1 MSKKKFIPANQGQG
15 WFSQE
20 SIAQQQQMLSNIPGH
35 VELSNRLLLEKEQQN
50 ALAKELERLNQENL
64 LAEKNNE
71 AVKEQEKQLAQQEK
85 EAKEA
90 PTNAIE
96 AEVKKQLGPEYS
108 AYKSEKE
115 KFKSLNDMT
124 FSGMTKYL
132 YNEYKKG
139 DEKEIKETDNWFE
152 RNYKRVRN
160 LGNEVGAGLSSFAV
174 AAVGKGISQFGK
186 EGTNMNM
193 TSEQERQHAEL
204 SKKINA
210 IEKPILLNQQKEIQ
224 ENQKIFNDKYAP
236 IEEQLRAEHDKL
248 FEIANNFDSS
258 KSFAENNKIQ
268 GEALKRVKEIVHEL
282 DRIGHVRENYDM
294 SVSNYQDAIDNAGFW
309 GGLGRDLK
317 STLTL
322 GITDLDNSKQLTE
335 IISKAKEIEKT
346 KQGSLTDLEK
356 NLLESQIIKQGTQG
370 VNTNTNYELGD
381 SVRQSAMFMAEM
393 AIVSRLTG
401 GFGGTAMKFLEGSSK
416 LTRASVGLAEEMGK
430 TLIHPSMYN
439 KGSEAFANPLQSV
452 ESFDESGEVSG
463 KEFVL
468 TDAKK
473 LSLSKDYQK
482 KLSTA
487 NNLISKKEKEAEE
500 YFDAN
505 GEINQDIQKELSE
518 LYAKKGK
525 VENAVNSLVDEDG
538 KVIRKELDKT
548 DALIKGFQQTLV
560 ERLAEKYVG
569 HYADKSFGKIGKTV
583 ADTKVGKYVANSK
596 VGQVANWANKQVVKG
611 RRFADD
617 KFFDST
623 KAGALSKVF
632 SQHTGPAKMMHSLPS
647 EMAEEIMV
655 QMAPVYREDY
665 GKQMEELLDPSF
677 YKQVA
682 LSTLIIGGGTSS
694 VGLATHGFNY
704 ATNEEYKKEYDRNT
718 LEKQEIKQLYRR
730 LDEAVTDDQVA
741 NDIAMNTLGTFYSIN
756 DYQKRIN
763 DLRNED
769 FEDKEGKTQ
778 EERNALADKLEKASF
793 FNMAY
798 QAMNTGT
805 QSEFRNAL
813 NSVSRNKSLS
823 EETRKSA
830 ELAKTK
836 LDKLNEQFKA
846 HRDKVNFPEIY
857 QNIIQ
862 KDILETTIA
871 EHESEL
877 EKARQNDN
885 LISDLDTIRAKNN
898 FDFNVD
904 LETVSLEDAMS
915 NPAINNQLAI
925 FSNESS
931 ALKKFIDQ
939 SLIVNSLKNEVKGID
954 KNLEYELNPDNAKE
968 IRQRYLDRLTN
979 QIVENTNDENVQD
992 NKDSLSQQEPL
1003 TAEQVSALNEA
1014 AVDNIIPF
1022 DNSVQEIETT
1032 EEIESPEQNKHNI
1045 PDDLTDQI
1053 YQQRLD
1059 EIEDSLMYDEDLSSN
1074 EVEKLKREK
1083 DSIFTYFKNKTT
1095 TSEERKE
1102 DNKRKKNQ
1110 EKIDSSLEEQASVLE
1125 DLFTD
1130 EEGVKFDAG
1139 TNQENRETL
1148 NFGEQSADE
1157 KAAEEAM
1164 DDGLFAPIPFD
1175 SVDKAQRE
1183 YINKMKDVFNNMK
1196 KKGISPDFSGIIAG
1210 IRSRVNNDR
1219 NVEQKYNFIAVA
1231 YQEAFNQNLSE
1242 EDLISTYENNFGTD
1256 DLNAFGELLGGE
1268 TFSNTEA
1275 INSLPS
1281 TDNQI
1286 STEENVTEDNKEIDP
1301 VTNQE
1306 IEKKYAPG
1314 SERLFKGDG
1323 TQLKLGGVL
1332 GIDYEETE
1340 DGKKSITN
1348 KVNETAL
1355 PFIDWR
1361 NLRPGSQVEFT
1372 FDIDYLL
1379 TPGNVLSI
1387 WENTEAL
1394 NLDGKDRPIRVPVN
1408 AQTRLLEIFKGD
1420 PNLDTWD
1427 KIKQALEDYKLTKDL
1442 NNPLFNNEEFLKI
1455 VPVGTVNND
1464 LTDSVDETGTPIS
1477 SSQVIMGGLN
1487 DYYWFNNNNVAL
1499 RVTSSGELMLSE
1511 RENRI
1516 QANRK
1521 LNLEA
1526 RKAIL
1531 ANGSLTV
1538 TVNEKTDKA
1547 DNKRTK
1553 QDAEENFYSITS
1565 QITEDIEEFK
1575 KHATVAI
1582 FKDNSFVSSIT
1593 SSGKTSVATI
1603 NGKVVTEDKI
1613 VNFKEFKQSLID
1625 SGFLFQPVF
1634 IHQSGINE
1642 KGEPIYTARQITSN
1656 HKNKQTEFENT
1667 RKILRILQSEL
1678 FGTGKNVRSIEEQK
1692 KLQEAFKNAY
1702 GISVNTKELFN
1713 KLSALY
1719 PSQNKSGEYR
1729 QDLSLHGMSSKA
1741 LEKIP
1746 DLSSYSSYDQFVQ
1759 DLIEGNPM
1767 PKIGREEMVYGN
1779 LHTNLIF
1786 TPITKNGE
1794 TIYTEQSQPYAMFD
1808 FKSSSERK
1816 TTSEKQTQINHNER
1830 LETVKNN
1837 LKEQIAKAST
1847 EEQKQILKDELK
1859 GVETQIQKNN
1869 IEKKQEEQSSVT
1881 SLPGTVQENNE
1892 FLQNLAEQLGV
1903 SNLAE
1908 AKDLFEKSM
1917 ENFVNSHIDMLVDN
1931 FDAEG
1936 HIKKE
1941 CK

>member
-1 MSKKKFIPANQGQG
+1 MSNKKFIPANQGQG

-90 PTNAIE
+90 PVNTKEALVQKELGPTNKAYSDYKSIKDKKNELEKLTLAGLFRTLRDEHIKEGEVYHKKDDSTLTTFLKNTGNYLNNVGANLLALGEAPMGKFWAQFKKDGTGYNMSAAQTKEYEKLRKQVNDIERPSLLKGESEFKEENKNFLASYDKKHKALEDEFYKINNQPFKSIQDQEKMSELSNEISRLNHNKENYEATLENYRDAIE
-96 AEVKKQLGPEYS
+96 
-108 AYKSEKE
+108 
-115 KFKSLNDMT
+115 
-124 FSGMTKYL
+124 
-132 YNEYKKG
+132 
-139 DEKEIKETDNWFE
+139 
-152 RNYKRVRN
+152 
-160 LGNEVGAGLSSFAV
+160 
-174 AAVGKGISQFGK
+174 
-186 EGTNMNM
+186 
-193 TSEQERQHAEL
+193 
-204 SKKINA
+204 
-210 IEKPILLNQQKEIQ
+210 
-224 ENQKIFNDKYAP
+224 DK
-236 IEEQLRAEHDKL
+236 
-248 FEIANNFDSS
+248 
-258 KSFAENNKIQ
+258 
-268 GEALKRVKEIVHEL
+268 
-282 DRIGHVRENYDM
+282 
-294 SVSNYQDAIDNAGFW
+294 GFW
-309 GGLGRDLK
+309 GGLSKDIK
-317 STLTL
+317 SSLTI
-322 GITDLDNSKQLTE
+322 GITDLDNNQMIASTIE
-335 IISKAKEIEKT
+335 KAKEIEKT
-346 KQGSLTDLEK
+346 GKGSLSESEK
-356 NLLESQIIKQGTQG
+356 QLIESHINKIGSEG
-370 VNTNTNYELGD
+370 LNDNSDYELGN

-401 GFGGTAMKFLEGSSK
+401 GFGGTATKFLEGSSQ
-416 LTRASVGLAEEMGK
+416 LTKGSLRVLGEAGQSVL
-430 TLIHPSMYN
+430 HPSLYD
-439 KGSEAFANPLQSV
+439 KATDTYASSAQIIDGI
-452 ESFDESGEVSG
+452 DGEEKQVVVS
-463 KEFVL
+463 
-468 TDAKK
+468 DAKK
-473 LSLSKDYQK
+473 LALAKDYEK
-482 KLSTA
+482 RLSVA
-487 NNLISKKEKEAEE
+487 NNLISKKEKEAKE
-500 YFDAN
+500 YFDVH

-525 VENAVNSLVDEDG
+525 VENAVNSLIDEDG
-538 KVIRKELDKT
+538 NVNRAEYSGAE
-548 DALIKGFQQTLV
+548 ALLKGFQQTAY
-560 ERLAEKYVG
+560 ERLAESYGG
-569 HYADKSFGKIGKTV
+569 HYAEKGFSAMGKG
-583 ADTKVGKYVANSK
+583 VANSK
-596 VGQVANWANKQVVKG
+596 VGKYITNSKVGEVSNWANKQLVKG

-617 KFFDST
+617 KFFDTT
-623 KAGALSKVF
+623 KAGALTKAFTTHVGPSKVI
-632 SQHTGPAKMMHSLPS
+632 HNLPA

-682 LSTLIIGGGTSS
+682 LSTLIIGGGSS
-694 VGLATHGFNY
+694 TVGLATHGYNY
-704 ATNEEYKKEYDRNT
+704 ATNEEYKKEYDKVE
-718 LEKQEIKQLYRR
+718 LEKQELKQLYRR

-741 NDIAMNTLGTFYSIN
+741 SDIAMNTLGTFYSIN

-862 KDILETTIA
+862 KDIFETTIA

-885 LISDLDTIRAKNN
+885 FISDLDAIRAKNN
-898 FDFNVD
+898 FNFNVD

-992 NKDSLSQQEPL
+992 NKDSLSQQGPL

-1074 EVEKLKREK
+1074 EVEKLKRER
-1083 DSIFTYFKNKTT
+1083 DSIFDYFKKKNN
-1095 TSEERKE
+1095 SPEERKE

-1157 KAAEEAM
+1157 KAADEAM

-1281 TDNQI
+1281 TDKQI

-1340 DGKKSITN
+1340 DGKRSITN

-1526 RKAIL
+1526 RKAVL

-1565 QITEDIEEFK
+1565 QITEDTEEFK

>member
-1 MSKKKFIPANQGQG
+1 MSNKKFIPANQGQG

-90 PTNAIE
+90 PVNTKEALVQKELGPTNKAYSDYKSIKDKKNELEKLTLAGLFRTLRDEHIKEGEVYHKKDDSTLTTFLKNTGNYLNNVGANLLALGEAPMGKFWAQFKKDGTGYNMSAAQTKEYEKLRKQVNDIERPSLLKGESEFKEENKNFLASYDKKHKALEDEFYKINNQPFKSIQDQEKMSELSNEISRLNHNKENYEATLENYRDAIE
-96 AEVKKQLGPEYS
+96 
-108 AYKSEKE
+108 
-115 KFKSLNDMT
+115 
-124 FSGMTKYL
+124 
-132 YNEYKKG
+132 
-139 DEKEIKETDNWFE
+139 
-152 RNYKRVRN
+152 
-160 LGNEVGAGLSSFAV
+160 
-174 AAVGKGISQFGK
+174 
-186 EGTNMNM
+186 
-193 TSEQERQHAEL
+193 
-204 SKKINA
+204 
-210 IEKPILLNQQKEIQ
+210 
-224 ENQKIFNDKYAP
+224 DK
-236 IEEQLRAEHDKL
+236 
-248 FEIANNFDSS
+248 
-258 KSFAENNKIQ
+258 
-268 GEALKRVKEIVHEL
+268 
-282 DRIGHVRENYDM
+282 
-294 SVSNYQDAIDNAGFW
+294 GFW
-309 GGLGRDLK
+309 GGLSKDIK
-317 STLTL
+317 SSLTI
-322 GITDLDNSKQLTE
+322 GITDLDNNQMIASTIE
-335 IISKAKEIEKT
+335 KAKEIEKT
-346 KQGSLTDLEK
+346 GKGSLSESEK
-356 NLLESQIIKQGTQG
+356 QLIESHINKIGSEG
-370 VNTNTNYELGD
+370 LNDNSDYELGN

-401 GFGGTAMKFLEGSSK
+401 GFGGTATKFLEGSSQ
-416 LTRASVGLAEEMGK
+416 LTKGSLRVLGEAGQSVL
-430 TLIHPSMYN
+430 HPSLYD
-439 KGSEAFANPLQSV
+439 KATDTYASSAQIIDGV
-452 ESFDESGEVSG
+452 DGEEKQVVVS
-463 KEFVL
+463 
-468 TDAKK
+468 DAKK
-473 LSLSKDYQK
+473 LALAKDYEK
-482 KLSTA
+482 RLSVA
-487 NNLISKKEKEAEE
+487 NNLISKKEKEAKE
-500 YFDAN
+500 YFDVH

-538 KVIRKELDKT
+538 NVNRAEYSGAE
-548 DALIKGFQQTLV
+548 ALLKGFQQTAY
-560 ERLAEKYVG
+560 ERLAESYGG
-569 HYADKSFGKIGKTV
+569 HYAEKGFSAMGKG
-583 ADTKVGKYVANSK
+583 VANSK
-596 VGQVANWANKQVVKG
+596 VGKYITNSKVGEVSNWANKQLVKG

-617 KFFDST
+617 KFFDTT
-623 KAGALSKVF
+623 KAGALTKAFTTHVGPSKVI
-632 SQHTGPAKMMHSLPS
+632 HNLPA

-682 LSTLIIGGGTSS
+682 LSTLIIGGGSS
-694 VGLATHGFNY
+694 TVGLATHGYNY
-704 ATNEEYKKEYDRNT
+704 ATNEEYKKEYDKVE
-718 LEKQEIKQLYRR
+718 LEKQELKQLYRR

-741 NDIAMNTLGTFYSIN
+741 NDIAMNTLGTFYSLN

-862 KDILETTIA
+862 KDIFETTIA

-885 LISDLDTIRAKNN
+885 FISDLDAIRAKNN

-992 NKDSLSQQEPL
+992 NKDSLSQQGPL

-1074 EVEKLKREK
+1074 EVEKLKRER
-1083 DSIFTYFKNKTT
+1083 DSIFDYFKKKNN
-1095 TSEERKE
+1095 SPEERKE

-1281 TDNQI
+1281 TDKQI

-1408 AQTRLLEIFKGD
+1408 AQTRLIEIFKGD

-1565 QITEDIEEFK
+1565 QITEDTEEFK

>member
-1 MSKKKFIPANQGQG
+1 MAKSKNNKMFPNPGEYVDGTGLQSLLSNPGKFYEEQKSFRDNTGILKAV
-15 WFSQE
+15 QE
-20 SIAQQQQMLSNIPGH
+20 SSEGFLKDIQR
-35 VELSNRLLLEKEQQN
+35 EYEKQ
-50 ALAKELERLNQENL
+50 NQE
-64 LAEKNNE
+64 
-71 AVKEQEKQLAQQEK
+71 EQLVQSLKQTEKQLAQQEK

-90 PTNAIE
+90 PVNTKEALVQKELGPTNKAYSDYKSIKDKKNELEKLTLAGLFRTLRDEHIKEGEIYHKKDDSTLTTFLKNTGNYLNNVGANLLALGEAPMGKFWAQFKKDGTGYNMSAAQTKEYEKLRKQVNDIERPSLLKGEKEFKEENKDFINSYDKKHKALEDEFYKINNQPFKSIQDQEKMSELSDEISRLNHTKENYEATLENYRDAIE
-96 AEVKKQLGPEYS
+96 
-108 AYKSEKE
+108 
-115 KFKSLNDMT
+115 
-124 FSGMTKYL
+124 
-132 YNEYKKG
+132 
-139 DEKEIKETDNWFE
+139 
-152 RNYKRVRN
+152 
-160 LGNEVGAGLSSFAV
+160 
-174 AAVGKGISQFGK
+174 
-186 EGTNMNM
+186 
-193 TSEQERQHAEL
+193 
-204 SKKINA
+204 
-210 IEKPILLNQQKEIQ
+210 
-224 ENQKIFNDKYAP
+224 DK
-236 IEEQLRAEHDKL
+236 
-248 FEIANNFDSS
+248 
-258 KSFAENNKIQ
+258 
-268 GEALKRVKEIVHEL
+268 
-282 DRIGHVRENYDM
+282 
-294 SVSNYQDAIDNAGFW
+294 GFW
-309 GGLGRDLK
+309 GGLSKDIK
-317 STLTL
+317 SSLTV
-322 GITDLDNSKQLTE
+322 GITDLDNNQMIASTIE
-335 IISKAKEIEKT
+335 KAKEIERT
-346 KQGSLTDLEK
+346 GNGSLSESEK
-356 NLLESQIIKQGTQG
+356 QLIESHINKIGSEG
-370 VNTNTNYELGD
+370 LNDNSDYELGN

-401 GFGGTAMKFLEGSSK
+401 GFGGTATKFLEGSSQ
-416 LTRASVGLAEEMGK
+416 LTKGSLRVLGEAGQSVL
-430 TLIHPSMYN
+430 HPSLYD
-439 KGSEAFANPLQSV
+439 KATDTYASSAQIIDGV
-452 ESFDESGEVSG
+452 DGEEKQVVVS
-463 KEFVL
+463 
-468 TDAKK
+468 DAKK
-473 LSLSKDYQK
+473 LALAKDYEK
-482 KLSTA
+482 RLSVA
-487 NNLISKKEKEAEE
+487 NNLISKKEKEAKE
-500 YFDAN
+500 YFDVH

-538 KVIRKELDKT
+538 NVNRAEYSGAE
-548 DALIKGFQQTLV
+548 ALLKGFQQTAY
-560 ERLAEKYVG
+560 ERLAESYGG
-569 HYADKSFGKIGKTV
+569 HYAEKGFSALGKG
-583 ADTKVGKYVANSK
+583 VANSK
-596 VGQVANWANKQVVKG
+596 VGKYITNSKVGEVSNWANKQLVKG

-617 KFFDST
+617 KFFDTT
-623 KAGALSKVF
+623 KAGALTKAFTTHVGPSKVI
-632 SQHTGPAKMMHSLPS
+632 HNLPA

-682 LSTLIIGGGTSS
+682 LSTLIIGGGSS
-694 VGLATHGFNY
+694 TVGLATHGYNY
-704 ATNEEYKKEYDRNT
+704 ATNEEYKKEYDKVE
-718 LEKQEIKQLYRR
+718 LEKQELKQLYRR
-730 LDEAVTDDQVA
+730 LDEAITDDQVA

-871 EHESEL
+871 EHENEL

-992 NKDSLSQQEPL
+992 NKDSLSQQGPL

-1074 EVEKLKREK
+1074 EVEKLKRER
-1083 DSIFTYFKNKTT
+1083 DSIFDYFKKKNN
-1095 TSEERKE
+1095 SPEERKE

-1286 STEENVTEDNKEIDP
+1286 STEENVTENNKEIDP

-1593 SSGKTSVATI
+1593 SSGKTSIATI

-1613 VNFKEFKQSLID
+1613 INFKEFKQSLID

-1908 AKDLFEKSM
+1908 AKDLFEKYM

>member
-1 MSKKKFIPANQGQG
+1 MSNKKFIPANQGQG

-90 PTNAIE
+90 PVNTKEALVQKELGPTNKAYSDYKSIKDKKNELEKLTLAGLFRTLRDEHIKEGEVYHKKDDSTLTTFLKNTGNYLNNVGANLLALGEAPMGKFWAQFKKDGTGYNMSAAQTKEYEKLRKQVNDIERPSLLKGESEFKEENKNFLASYDKKHKALEDEFYKINNQPLKSIQDQEKMSELSNEILRLNHNKENYEATLENYRDAIE
-96 AEVKKQLGPEYS
+96 
-108 AYKSEKE
+108 
-115 KFKSLNDMT
+115 
-124 FSGMTKYL
+124 
-132 YNEYKKG
+132 
-139 DEKEIKETDNWFE
+139 
-152 RNYKRVRN
+152 
-160 LGNEVGAGLSSFAV
+160 
-174 AAVGKGISQFGK
+174 
-186 EGTNMNM
+186 
-193 TSEQERQHAEL
+193 
-204 SKKINA
+204 
-210 IEKPILLNQQKEIQ
+210 
-224 ENQKIFNDKYAP
+224 DK
-236 IEEQLRAEHDKL
+236 
-248 FEIANNFDSS
+248 
-258 KSFAENNKIQ
+258 
-268 GEALKRVKEIVHEL
+268 
-282 DRIGHVRENYDM
+282 
-294 SVSNYQDAIDNAGFW
+294 GFW
-309 GGLGRDLK
+309 GGLSKDIK
-317 STLTL
+317 SSLTV
-322 GITDLDNSKQLTE
+322 GITDLDNNQMIASTIE
-335 IISKAKEIEKT
+335 KAKEIEKT
-346 KQGSLTDLEK
+346 GKGSLSESEK
-356 NLLESQIIKQGTQG
+356 QLIESHINKIGSEG
-370 VNTNTNYELGD
+370 LNDNSDYELGN

-401 GFGGTAMKFLEGSSK
+401 GFGGTATKFLEGSSQ
-416 LTRASVGLAEEMGK
+416 LT
-430 TLIHPSMYN
+430 
-439 KGSEAFANPLQSV
+439 KGSLRVLGEAGK
-452 ESFDESGEVSG
+452 SFGHASLYDKATDTYASSAQIIDGVDGGEKQVVVS
-463 KEFVL
+463 
-468 TDAKK
+468 DAKK
-473 LSLSKDYQK
+473 LALAKDYEK
-482 KLSTA
+482 RLSVA
-487 NNLISKKEKEAEE
+487 NNLISKKEKEAKE
-500 YFDAN
+500 YFDVH

-525 VENAVNSLVDEDG
+525 VENTVNSLVDEDG
-538 KVIRKELDKT
+538 NVNRAEYSGAE
-548 DALIKGFQQTLV
+548 ALLKGFQQTAY
-560 ERLAEKYVG
+560 ERLAESYGG
-569 HYADKSFGKIGKTV
+569 HYAEKGFSAMGKGV
-583 ADTKVGKYVANSK
+583 ANSRVGKYITNSK
-596 VGQVANWANKQVVKG
+596 VGEVSNWANKQLVKG

-617 KFFDST
+617 KFFDTT
-623 KAGALSKVF
+623 KAGALTKAFTTHVGPSKVI
-632 SQHTGPAKMMHSLPS
+632 HNLPA

-682 LSTLIIGGGTSS
+682 LSTLIIGGGSS
-694 VGLATHGFNY
+694 TVGLATHGYNY
-704 ATNEEYKKEYDRNT
+704 ATNEEYKKEYDKVE
-718 LEKQEIKQLYRR
+718 LEKQELKQLYRR

-846 HRDKVNFPEIY
+846 HRDKVNFTEIY
-857 QNIIQ
+857 QNVIQ

-885 LISDLDTIRAKNN
+885 FISDLDAIRAKNN

-915 NPAINNQLAI
+915 NPVINNQLAI

-992 NKDSLSQQEPL
+992 NKDSLSQQGPL

-1022 DNSVQEIETT
+1022 DNNVQETETT

-1074 EVEKLKREK
+1074 EVEKLKRER
-1083 DSIFTYFKNKTT
+1083 DSIFDYFKKKNN
-1095 TSEERKE
+1095 SPEERKE

-1125 DLFTD
+1125 DLFID

-1427 KIKQALEDYKLTKDL
+1427 KIKQALEDYKSTKDL

-1593 SSGKTSVATI
+1593 SSGKASVATI

-1613 VNFKEFKQSLID
+1613 INFKEFKQSLID

-1692 KLQEAFKNAY
+1692 KLQEAFKSAY

-1917 ENFVNSHIDMLVDN
+1917 ENFVNLHIDMLVDN

>member
-1 MSKKKFIPANQGQG
+1 MSNKKFIPANQGQG

-90 PTNAIE
+90 PVNTKEALVQKELGPTNKAYSDYKSIKDKKNELEKLTLAGLFRTLRDEHIKEGEVYHKKDDSTLTTFLKNTGNYLNNVGANLLALGEAPMGKFWAQFKKDGTGYNMSAAQTKEYEKLRKQVNDIERPSLLKGESEFKEENKNFLASYDKKHKALEDEFYKINNQPFKSIQDQEKMSELSNEISRLNHNKENYEATLENYRDAIE
-96 AEVKKQLGPEYS
+96 
-108 AYKSEKE
+108 
-115 KFKSLNDMT
+115 
-124 FSGMTKYL
+124 
-132 YNEYKKG
+132 
-139 DEKEIKETDNWFE
+139 
-152 RNYKRVRN
+152 
-160 LGNEVGAGLSSFAV
+160 
-174 AAVGKGISQFGK
+174 
-186 EGTNMNM
+186 
-193 TSEQERQHAEL
+193 
-204 SKKINA
+204 
-210 IEKPILLNQQKEIQ
+210 
-224 ENQKIFNDKYAP
+224 DK
-236 IEEQLRAEHDKL
+236 
-248 FEIANNFDSS
+248 
-258 KSFAENNKIQ
+258 
-268 GEALKRVKEIVHEL
+268 
-282 DRIGHVRENYDM
+282 
-294 SVSNYQDAIDNAGFW
+294 GFW
-309 GGLGRDLK
+309 GGLSKDIK
-317 STLTL
+317 SSLTI
-322 GITDLDNSKQLTE
+322 GITDLDNNQMIASTIE
-335 IISKAKEIEKT
+335 KAKEIEKT
-346 KQGSLTDLEK
+346 GKGSLSESEK
-356 NLLESQIIKQGTQG
+356 QLIESHINKIGSEG
-370 VNTNTNYELGD
+370 LNDDSDYELGN
-381 SVRQSAMFMAEM
+381 SVRQSAMFIAEM

-401 GFGGTAMKFLEGSSK
+401 GFGGTATKFLEGSSQ
-416 LTRASVGLAEEMGK
+416 LTKGSLRVLGEAGQSVL
-430 TLIHPSMYN
+430 HPSLYD
-439 KGSEAFANPLQSV
+439 KATDTYASSAQIIDGV
-452 ESFDESGEVSG
+452 DGEEKQVVVS
-463 KEFVL
+463 
-468 TDAKK
+468 DAKK
-473 LSLSKDYQK
+473 LALAKDYEK
-482 KLSTA
+482 RLSVA
-487 NNLISKKEKEAEE
+487 NNLISKKEKEAKE
-500 YFDAN
+500 YFDVH

-525 VENAVNSLVDEDG
+525 VENAVNSLIDEDG
-538 KVIRKELDKT
+538 NVNRAEYSGAE
-548 DALIKGFQQTLV
+548 ALLKGFQQTAY
-560 ERLAEKYVG
+560 ERLAESYGG
-569 HYADKSFGKIGKTV
+569 HYAEKGFSAMGKG
-583 ADTKVGKYVANSK
+583 VANSK
-596 VGQVANWANKQVVKG
+596 VGKYITNSKVGEVSNWANKQLVKG

-617 KFFDST
+617 KFFDTT
-623 KAGALSKVF
+623 KAGALTKAFTTHVGPSKVI
-632 SQHTGPAKMMHSLPS
+632 HNLPA

-682 LSTLIIGGGTSS
+682 LSTLIIGGGSS
-694 VGLATHGFNY
+694 TVGLATHGYNY
-704 ATNEEYKKEYDRNT
+704 ATNEEYKKEYDKVE
-718 LEKQEIKQLYRR
+718 LEKQELKQLYRR

-862 KDILETTIA
+862 KDIFETTIA

-885 LISDLDTIRAKNN
+885 FISDLDAIRAKNN

-992 NKDSLSQQEPL
+992 NKDSLSQQGPL

-1074 EVEKLKREK
+1074 EVEKLKRER
-1083 DSIFTYFKNKTT
+1083 DSIFDYFKKKNN
-1095 TSEERKE
+1095 SPEERKE

-1157 KAAEEAM
+1157 KAADEAM

-1242 EDLISTYENNFGTD
+1242 EDLISIYENNFGTD

-1281 TDNQI
+1281 TDKQI

-1340 DGKKSITN
+1340 DGKRSITN

-1526 RKAIL
+1526 RKAVL

-1656 HKNKQTEFENT
+1656 HKDKQTEFENT

-1759 DLIEGNPM
+1759 DLIEGNPV

-1816 TTSEKQTQINHNER
+1816 TTSEKQTQTNHNER

>member
-1 MSKKKFIPANQGQG
+1 MTKKKQSILNVNPNNQSSLDLQTMFNLASQANQQRFYDKQNFDGNQVLVD
-15 WFSQE
+15 SQKE
-20 SIAQQQQMLSNIPGH
+20 SQKWLDDYKAQ
-35 VELSNRLLLEKEQQN
+35 VFEEEKKKQEAEKLN
-50 ALAKELERLNQENL
+50 KALAEG
-64 LAEKNNE
+64 
-71 AVKEQEKQLAQQEK
+71 EQKLAQQEK
-85 EAKEA
+85 ETREA
-90 PTNAIE
+90 PVNTKESILQKE
-96 AEVKKQLGPEYS
+96 LGPSYTN
-108 AYKSEKE
+108 Y
-115 KFKSLNDMT
+115 
-124 FSGMTKYL
+124 
-132 YNEYKKG
+132 
-139 DEKEIKETDNWFE
+139 KEIKAAKLKAEDKT
-152 RNYKRVRN
+152 
-160 LGNEVGAGLSSFAV
+160 LAGLYRTLQAQYT
-174 AAVGKGISQFGK
+174 IDDHRPIK
-186 EGTNMNM
+186 EGDSTATKIFKTLNNASNEFSGTLQAFVEAPIGKFWAQFRKDGTGYNMSAAQTKEYEKLRKQVND
-193 TSEQERQHAEL
+193 
-204 SKKINA
+204 
-210 IEKPILLNQQKEIQ
+210 IEKPSLLKGLDEIKVGQK
-224 ENQKIFNDKYAP
+224 NFLDKYENKQKLLT
-236 IEEQLRAEHDKL
+236 EEFYKINNQSFKTPEDIKRSS
-248 FEIANNFDSS
+248 EISNEIS
-258 KSFAENNKIQ
+258 KIVH
-268 GEALKRVKEIVHEL
+268 VKENYESTL
-282 DRIGHVRENYDM
+282 ENYK
-294 SVSNYQDAIDNAGFW
+294 DAIEDKGFW
-309 GGLGRDLK
+309 GGFTRDLK
-317 STLTL
+317 SSLTIGL
-322 GITDLDNSKQLTE
+322 ADIDNNQTIVETVK
-335 IISKAKEIEKT
+335 KAKEIEKT
-346 KQGSLTDLEK
+346 GKGTLSDSEKQ
-356 NLLESQIIKQGTQG
+356 LLESHILKVGSQGL
-370 VNTNTNYELGD
+370 NDNADYELGD

-393 AIVSRLTG
+393 AIVSRITG
-401 GFGGTAMKFLEGSSK
+401 GFGSTATKFLEGSSQITK
-416 LTRASVGLAEEMGK
+416 TALNVLGEAGK
-430 TLIHPSMYN
+430 STLHPSLYDKAADHYTSSAQFVDN
-439 KGSEAFANPLQSV
+439 FDDV
-452 ESFDESGEVSG
+452 EQEKQIVVS
-463 KEFVL
+463 
-468 TDAKK
+468 DAKK
-473 LSLSKDYQK
+473 LSLVKDYQK
-482 KLSTA
+482 RLSVA
-487 NNLISKKEKEAEE
+487 DNLISKKEKEAEE
-500 YFDAN
+500 YFN
-505 GEINQDIQKELSE
+505 VHGEINQDIQQELSE
-518 LYAKKGK
+518 LYDKKNK
-525 VENAVNSLVDEDG
+525 VENAVGSLIDEDG
-538 KVIRKELDKT
+538 KLNKAEYSGT
-548 DALIKGFQQTLV
+548 DALIKGFQQTAV
-560 ERLAEKYVG
+560 ERLAESFGG
-569 HYADKSFGKIGKTV
+569 HYAEKAFGVLGKGV
-583 ADTKVGKYVANSK
+583 ASSKVGKYIANSK
-596 VGQVANWANKQVVKG
+596 VGSVSNWTGKQLTKG

-617 KFFDST
+617 KFFDTT
-623 KAGALSKVF
+623 KAGALTKAFVP
-632 SQHTGPAKMMHSLPS
+632 HVGPNKIIHNLPA

-655 QMAPVYREDY
+655 QMTPTYREDY

-682 LSTLIIGGGTSS
+682 LSTLIIGGGASS

-704 ATNEEYKKEYDRNT
+704 TTNEEYKKDYDRNT
-718 LEKQEIKQLYRR
+718 LEKQEVKQLYRR
-730 LDEAVTDDQVA
+730 LDEAVTDEQVA
-741 NDIAMNTLGTFYSIN
+741 NDIAMNTLGTFYSLN

-769 FEDKEGKTQ
+769 FEDTEGRTQ
-778 EERNALADKLEKASF
+778 TERDELANKLEKASF

-798 QAMNTGT
+798 QAINTGT
-805 QSEFRNAL
+805 QGEFKNAL
-813 NSVSRNKSLS
+813 NSLSRNKNLS
-823 EETRKSA
+823 EETKKSA
-830 ELAKTK
+830 ELAKVK
-836 LDKLNEQFKA
+836 LNKLNEQFKA

-857 QNIIQ
+857 NNVIQ
-862 KDILETTIA
+862 KDVLETTIT
-871 EHESEL
+871 EHENEL
-877 EKARQNDN
+877 EKARQKENFT
-885 LISDLDTIRAKNN
+885 SDLDAIKAKNN
-898 FDFNVD
+898 FDFDVD

-925 FSNESS
+925 FSNESPT
-931 ALKKFIDQ
+931 LKNFIDQ
-939 SLIVNSLKNEVKGID
+939 SLIANSLKNEVKEID
-954 KNLEYELNPDNAKE
+954 KKLEYELNPDNTKE
-968 IRQRYLDRLTN
+968 IRQRYLDRSTN
-979 QIVENTNDENVQD
+979 QTVENTNDENVQE
-992 NKDSLSQQEPL
+992 NKDSLSQQGPL

-1014 AVDNIIPF
+1014 AIDNIIPF
-1022 DNSVQEIETT
+1022 SNSETQETT
-1032 EEIESPEQNKHNI
+1032 EETQENIEDNSTEDI
-1045 PDDLTDQI
+1045 ISEDDVEVLNS
-1053 YQQRLD
+1053 RLE
-1059 EIEDSLMYDEDLSSN
+1059 EIEDSLMYNEDLSLD
-1074 EVEKLKREK
+1074 EAEELKKER
-1083 DSIFTYFKNKTT
+1083 DSIFNKFKKKDAA
-1095 TSEERKE
+1095 SKERKE
-1102 DNKRKKNQ
+1102 NNKKKKNQ
-1110 EKIDSSLEEQASVLE
+1110 EKIDSSLKEQTSTLE

-1130 EEGVKFDAG
+1130 EEGVKFNAG

-1148 NFGEQSADE
+1148 SFGEQSADE

-1164 DDGLFAPIPFD
+1164 DDGLFAPVPFD
-1175 SVDKAQRE
+1175 NTDKTQRE
-1183 YINKMKDVFNNMK
+1183 YINKMKDIFNNMK
-1196 KKGISPDFSGIIAG
+1196 KKGVSPDFSGIIAG

-1242 EDLISTYENNFGTD
+1242 EDLINTYENNFGTD

-1427 KIKQALEDYKLTKDL
+1427 KIKQALEDYKLTKNL

-1692 KLQEAFKNAY
+1692 KLQEAFKSAY
-1702 GISVNTKELFN
+1702 GISINTKELFN

-1837 LKEQIAKAST
+1837 LKEQIAKAPT

-1859 GVETQIQKNN
+1859 GVETQIQKNIN
-1869 IEKKQEEQSSVT
+1869 EKKQEEQSSVT
-1881 SLPGTVQENNE
+1881 SLPGTIQENNE

>member
-1 MSKKKFIPANQGQG
+1 MSNKKFIPANQGQG

-90 PTNAIE
+90 PVNTKEALVQKELGPTNKAYSDYKSIKDKKNELEKLTLAGLFRTLRDEHIKEGEVYHKKDDSTLTTFLKNTGNYLNNVGANLLALGEAPMGKFWAQFKKDGTGYNMSAAQTKEYEKLRKQVNDIERPSLLKGESEFKEENKNFLASYDKKHKALEDEFYKINNQPFKSIQDQEKMSELSNEISRLNHNKENYEATLENYRDAIE
-96 AEVKKQLGPEYS
+96 
-108 AYKSEKE
+108 
-115 KFKSLNDMT
+115 
-124 FSGMTKYL
+124 
-132 YNEYKKG
+132 
-139 DEKEIKETDNWFE
+139 
-152 RNYKRVRN
+152 
-160 LGNEVGAGLSSFAV
+160 
-174 AAVGKGISQFGK
+174 
-186 EGTNMNM
+186 
-193 TSEQERQHAEL
+193 
-204 SKKINA
+204 
-210 IEKPILLNQQKEIQ
+210 
-224 ENQKIFNDKYAP
+224 DK
-236 IEEQLRAEHDKL
+236 
-248 FEIANNFDSS
+248 
-258 KSFAENNKIQ
+258 
-268 GEALKRVKEIVHEL
+268 
-282 DRIGHVRENYDM
+282 
-294 SVSNYQDAIDNAGFW
+294 GFW
-309 GGLGRDLK
+309 GGLSKDIK
-317 STLTL
+317 SSLTI
-322 GITDLDNSKQLTE
+322 GITDLDNNQMIASTIE
-335 IISKAKEIEKT
+335 KAKEIEKT
-346 KQGSLTDLEK
+346 GKGSLSESEK
-356 NLLESQIIKQGTQG
+356 QLIESHINKIGSEG
-370 VNTNTNYELGD
+370 LNDNSDYELGN

-401 GFGGTAMKFLEGSSK
+401 GFGGTATKFLEGSSQ
-416 LTRASVGLAEEMGK
+416 LTKGSLRVLGEAGQSVL
-430 TLIHPSMYN
+430 HPSLYD
-439 KGSEAFANPLQSV
+439 KATDTYASSAQIIDGI
-452 ESFDESGEVSG
+452 DGEEKQVVVS
-463 KEFVL
+463 
-468 TDAKK
+468 DAKK
-473 LSLSKDYQK
+473 LALAKDYEK
-482 KLSTA
+482 RLSVA
-487 NNLISKKEKEAEE
+487 NNLISKKEKEAKE
-500 YFDAN
+500 YFDVH

-525 VENAVNSLVDEDG
+525 VENAVNSLIDEDG
-538 KVIRKELDKT
+538 NVNRAEYSGAE
-548 DALIKGFQQTLV
+548 ALLKGFQQTAY
-560 ERLAEKYVG
+560 ERLAESYGG
-569 HYADKSFGKIGKTV
+569 HYAEKGFSAMGKG
-583 ADTKVGKYVANSK
+583 VANSK
-596 VGQVANWANKQVVKG
+596 VGKYITNSKVGEVSNWANKQLVKG

-617 KFFDST
+617 KFFDTT
-623 KAGALSKVF
+623 KAGALTKAFTTHVGPSKVI
-632 SQHTGPAKMMHSLPS
+632 HNLPA

-682 LSTLIIGGGTSS
+682 LSTLIIGGGSS
-694 VGLATHGFNY
+694 TVGLATHGYNY
-704 ATNEEYKKEYDRNT
+704 ATNEEYKKEYDKVE
-718 LEKQEIKQLYRR
+718 LEKQELKQLYRR

-741 NDIAMNTLGTFYSIN
+741 SDIAMNTLGTFYSIN

-862 KDILETTIA
+862 KDIFETTIA

-885 LISDLDTIRAKNN
+885 FISDLDAIRAKNN
-898 FDFNVD
+898 FNFNVD

-992 NKDSLSQQEPL
+992 NKDSLSQQGPL

-1074 EVEKLKREK
+1074 EVEKLKRER
-1083 DSIFTYFKNKTT
+1083 DSIFDYFKKKNN
-1095 TSEERKE
+1095 SPEERKE

-1157 KAAEEAM
+1157 KAADEAM

-1242 EDLISTYENNFGTD
+1242 EDLISIYENNFGTD

-1281 TDNQI
+1281 TDKQI

-1340 DGKKSITN
+1340 DGKRSITN

-1526 RKAIL
+1526 RKAVL

-1565 QITEDIEEFK
+1565 QITEDTEEFK

>member
-1 MSKKKFIPANQGQG
+1 MSNKKFIPANQGQG

-90 PTNAIE
+90 PVNTKEALVQKELGPTNKAYSDYKSIKDKKNELEKLTLAGLFRTLRDEHIKEGEVYHKKDDSTLTTFLKNTGNYLNNVGANLLALGEAPMGKFWAQFKKDGTGYNMSAAQTKEYEKLRKQVNDIERPSLLKGESEFKEENKNFLASYDKKHKALEDEFYKINNQPFKSIQDQEKMSELSNEISRLNHNKENYEATLENYRDAIE
-96 AEVKKQLGPEYS
+96 
-108 AYKSEKE
+108 
-115 KFKSLNDMT
+115 
-124 FSGMTKYL
+124 
-132 YNEYKKG
+132 
-139 DEKEIKETDNWFE
+139 
-152 RNYKRVRN
+152 
-160 LGNEVGAGLSSFAV
+160 
-174 AAVGKGISQFGK
+174 
-186 EGTNMNM
+186 
-193 TSEQERQHAEL
+193 
-204 SKKINA
+204 
-210 IEKPILLNQQKEIQ
+210 
-224 ENQKIFNDKYAP
+224 DK
-236 IEEQLRAEHDKL
+236 
-248 FEIANNFDSS
+248 
-258 KSFAENNKIQ
+258 
-268 GEALKRVKEIVHEL
+268 
-282 DRIGHVRENYDM
+282 
-294 SVSNYQDAIDNAGFW
+294 GFW
-309 GGLGRDLK
+309 GGLSKDIK
-317 STLTL
+317 SSLTI
-322 GITDLDNSKQLTE
+322 GITDLDNNQMIASTIE
-335 IISKAKEIEKT
+335 KAKEIEKT
-346 KQGSLTDLEK
+346 GKGSLSESEK
-356 NLLESQIIKQGTQG
+356 QLIESHINKIGSEG
-370 VNTNTNYELGD
+370 LNDNSDYELGN

-401 GFGGTAMKFLEGSSK
+401 GFGRTATKFLEGSSQ
-416 LTRASVGLAEEMGK
+416 LTKGSLRVLGEAGKSVL
-430 TLIHPSMYN
+430 HPSLYD
-439 KGSEAFANPLQSV
+439 KATDTYASSAQIIDGI
-452 ESFDESGEVSG
+452 DGEEKQIVVS
-463 KEFVL
+463 
-468 TDAKK
+468 DAKK
-473 LSLSKDYQK
+473 LALAKDYEK
-482 KLSTA
+482 RLSVA
-487 NNLISKKEKEAEE
+487 NNLISKKEKEAKE
-500 YFDAN
+500 YFDVH

-525 VENAVNSLVDEDG
+525 VENAVNSLIDEDG
-538 KVIRKELDKT
+538 NVNRAEYSGAE
-548 DALIKGFQQTLV
+548 ALLKGFQQTAY
-560 ERLAEKYVG
+560 ERLAESYGG
-569 HYADKSFGKIGKTV
+569 HYAEKGFSAMGRGV
-583 ADTKVGKYVANSK
+583 ANSRVGKYITNSK
-596 VGQVANWANKQVVKG
+596 VGEVSNWANKQLVKG

-617 KFFDST
+617 KFFDTT
-623 KAGALSKVF
+623 KAGALTKAFTTHVGPSKVI
-632 SQHTGPAKMMHSLPS
+632 HNLPA
-647 EMAEEIMV
+647 EMAEEIMI

-665 GKQMEELLDPSF
+665 GRQMEELLDPSF

-682 LSTLIIGGGTSS
+682 LSTLIIGGGSS
-694 VGLATHGFNY
+694 TVGLATHGYNY
-704 ATNEEYKKEYDRNT
+704 ATNEEYKKEYDKVE
-718 LEKQEIKQLYRR
+718 LEKQELKQLYRR

-741 NDIAMNTLGTFYSIN
+741 NDIAMNTLGTFYSLN

-862 KDILETTIA
+862 KDIFETTIA

-885 LISDLDTIRAKNN
+885 FISDLDAIRAKNN

-931 ALKKFIDQ
+931 ALKRFINP

-992 NKDSLSQQEPL
+992 NKDSLSQQGPL

-1045 PDDLTDQI
+1045 PDDLTDQT

-1074 EVEKLKREK
+1074 EVEKLKRER
-1083 DSIFTYFKNKTT
+1083 DSIFDYFKKKNN
-1095 TSEERKE
+1095 SPEERKE
-1102 DNKRKKNQ
+1102 NNKRKKNQ

-1175 SVDKAQRE
+1175 NVDKAQRE
-1183 YINKMKDVFNNMK
+1183 YIDKMKDVFDNMK

-1281 TDNQI
+1281 TDKQI

-1394 NLDGKDRPIRVPVN
+1394 NLDGKDRPIKVPVN
-1408 AQTRLLEIFKGD
+1408 AQTRLIEIFKGD

-1565 QITEDIEEFK
+1565 QITEDTEEFK